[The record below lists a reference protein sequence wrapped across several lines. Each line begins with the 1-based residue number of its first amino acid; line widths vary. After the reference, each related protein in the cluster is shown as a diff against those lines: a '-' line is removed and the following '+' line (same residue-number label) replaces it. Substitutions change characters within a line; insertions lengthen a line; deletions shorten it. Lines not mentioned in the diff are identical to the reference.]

1 MTEVHAMSEPTDK
14 DGDGADGSTGAARF
28 VKKVVSAKV
37 KKEKEVKKKSLK
49 RL

>member
-1 MTEVHAMSEPTDK
+1 MVVTVLVMRTPTE
-14 DGDGADGSTGAARF
+14 GAVI